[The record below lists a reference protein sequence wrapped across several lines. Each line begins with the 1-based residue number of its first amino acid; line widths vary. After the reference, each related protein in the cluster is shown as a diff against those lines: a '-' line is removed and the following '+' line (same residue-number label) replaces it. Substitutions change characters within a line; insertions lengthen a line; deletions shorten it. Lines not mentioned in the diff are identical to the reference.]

1 MDLRQTSLVN
11 ICMSW
16 VAVAALALGMLL
28 IQVEKAAANDAETF
42 VQGLA
47 DEAISILSNEALG
60 TDEREAGFRELF
72 TKNADLEKIGTFVLG
87 PYARKMRSE
96 NLMDEYQAVFKDYVV
111 AIYAG
116 RFSGYSGQTFDVS
129 GSAIKN
135 DEAIVQSAINLTDG
149 NEPINVNWRLIKNG
163 GSYKVIDVQVA
174 GIWMAVEQRD
184 QFTSYINNNGRDV
197 KVLVDFLKTKI

>member
-1 MDLRQTSLVN
+1 MDLRQTSLAN

-16 VAVAALALGMLL
+16 AAIAALSLAMLL
-28 IQVEKAAANDAETF
+28 SYADKAAANDAETF

-47 DEAISILSNEALG
+47 DEAISILSNEALSV
-60 TDEREAGFRELF
+60 DEREAGFRKLF
-72 TKNADLEKIGTFVLG
+72 SENADLEKIGTFVLG

-116 RFSGYSGQTFDVS
+116 RFSGYSGQTFDVN

-135 DEAIVQSAINLTDG
+135 NEAIVQSVINLTDG
-149 NEPINVNWRLIKNG
+149 NEPIKVNWRLTKNSG
-163 GSYKVIDVQVA
+163 YKVIDVQVA

>member
-1 MDLRQTSLVN
+1 MDLRQTSVAN
-11 ICMSW
+11 IFMSW
-16 VAVAALALGMLL
+16 AAIAALSLGILL
-28 IQVEKAAANDAETF
+28 GQADRAVANDAETF

-47 DEAISILSNEALG
+47 DEAISILSNDAMG
-60 TDEREAGFRELF
+60 TDEREAGFRKLF
-72 TKNADLEKIGTFVLG
+72 TENADLEKIGTFVLG

-116 RFSGYSGQTFDVS
+116 RFSGYSGQTFDVN

-135 DEAIVQSAINLTDG
+135 NEAIVQSVINLTDG
-149 NEPINVNWRLIKNG
+149 NEPLNVNWRLTKAG
-163 GSYKVIDVQVA
+163 GGYKVIDVQVA

-197 KVLVDFLKTKI
+197 KVLVDFLKTKV